1 MTGYTKAYRA
11 RASKVAALITKNP
24 ELPIF
29 AEVDSEVVADDGYNT
44 WFGEMRGAYI
54 TELWS
59 GQTKVWEHDEAKNDP
74 DDLLD
79 SECPYLDEWESLSQ
93 TEYNERTDRWIETRP
108 WTKCIVILVGTPD
121 DL

>member
-1 MTGYTKAYRA
+1 MTGYTRAYRA
-11 RASKVAALITKNP
+11 RALKVAALIVANP

-44 WFGEMRGAYI
+44 WIGEMRDAYI

-59 GQTKVWEHDEAKNDP
+59 GRSKTWEHDEAKNEP
-74 DDLLD
+74 DDFLD
-79 SECPYLDEWESLSQ
+79 SECPYLDEWADLSQ
-93 TEYNERTDRWIETRP
+93 AEYDERCDRWIETRP
-108 WTKCIVILVGTPD
+108 WMKCIVIVVGTPD

>member
-54 TELWS
+54 DRTGDPQVDREICRMVDSW
-59 GQTKVWEHDEAKNDP
+59 GMKTAEND
-74 DDLLD
+74 
-79 SECPYLDEWESLSQ
+79 
-93 TEYNERTDRWIETRP
+93 
-108 WTKCIVILVGTPD
+108 KVILISWAGGAEAC
-121 DL
+121 

>member
-1 MTGYTKAYRA
+1 MTGYTRAYRA
-11 RASKVAALITKNP
+11 RASKVAELITKNP

-29 AEVDSEVVADDGYNT
+29 AEVDSDVVPDDGYNT

-79 SECPYLDEWESLSQ
+79 SECPYLDEWADLSQ
-93 TEYNERTDRWIETRP
+93 EEYDERCERWIETRP
-108 WTKCIVILVGTPD
+108 WTKCIAIVIGTPD